1 MSLYGLINTSAAG
14 MAAQSTALST
24 VADNIANVSTT
35 GYKRSTTE
43 FSTLV
48 TSSGSGDYQSG
59 GVDTDVRTAIGSQSG
74 TTSTT
79 SATDLAVNGNGFF
92 IVSGPNGTPVLTR
105 AGAFEQQADGTLKN
119 AAGYTLLGYP
129 VGTTPSAN
137 SYAGLEEVNVG
148 DLAMK
153 AVPSTEGVVTFNLPI
168 SATAVTDATKLPSAN
183 AADATYTQKTS
194 FTAYNNAGSSV
205 NLDVYY
211 TKTGDNTW
219 EVSVYNQADATNGG
233 FPYSSAALVT
243 ETLTFDSTTYALST
257 PTSLSVPVPNGGTLT
272 LDISKSTQL
281 DSAYTFSADVNGNAA
296 SAVKSVEISSDGT
309 LSVVYEN
316 GSTVAAYTIPLATV
330 ASPDNMTVI
339 SGNAYLP
346 NQESGSVQIGT
357 AGNNG
362 FGTINSYTLENSDVD
377 LATELT
383 RMIQAQNIYQSNAKV
398 FQTGSDL
405 LKVLV
410 NLNT

>member
-1 MSLYGLINTSAAG
+1 MSLYGLLNTSASG

-35 GYKRSTTE
+35 GYKGASTE

-48 TSSGSGDYQSG
+48 TSSGSGNYQSG
-59 GVDTDVRTAIGSQSG
+59 GVDANVRVAIGSQSG
-74 TTSTT
+74 TTSTN
-79 SATDLAVNGNGFF
+79 SSTDLAVDGNGFF

-105 AGAFEQQADGTLKN
+105 AGSFEKQADGTLEN

-137 SYAGLEEVNVG
+137 SYAGLEEVNIS

-153 AVPSTEGVVTFNLPI
+153 AVPSTEGTVKFNLPLQ
-168 SATAVTDATKLPSAN
+168 ATAVTDATKLPSAN

-194 FTAYNNAGSSV
+194 FTAYNNAGTAV
-205 NLDVYY
+205 NLDAYY

-219 EVSVYNQADATNGG
+219 EVSVYNQADATAGG
-233 FPYSSAALVT
+233 FPYSSAALAT
-243 ETLTFDSTTYALST
+243 ETLTFDSTTYALTS
-257 PTSLSVPVPNGGTLT
+257 PTSLSVPVPNGSTVV

-281 DSAYTFSADVNGNAA
+281 DTSYTFSADVNGNAA
-296 SAVKSVEISSDGT
+296 SAVKSVNISDDGT
-309 LSVVYEN
+309 LSVVYED
-316 GSTVAAYTIPLATV
+316 GSSVAAYTIPLAMV

-346 NQESGSVQIGT
+346 NQDSGSVQIGT
-357 AGNNG
+357 AGTNG
-362 FGTINSYTLENSDVD
+362 FGTISDYTLENSDVD

-383 RMIQAQNIYQSNAKV
+383 RMIQSQNIYQSNAKV

>member
-1 MSLYGLINTSAAG
+1 MSLYGLLNTSASG

-35 GYKRSTTE
+35 GYKGASTE

-48 TSSGSGDYQSG
+48 TSSGSGNYQSG
-59 GVDTDVRTAIGSQSG
+59 GVDADVRVAIGSQSG
-74 TTSTT
+74 TTSTN
-79 SATDLAVNGNGFF
+79 SSTDLAVDGNGFF

-105 AGAFEQQADGTLKN
+105 AGSFEKQADGTLEN

-137 SYAGLEEVNVG
+137 SYAGLEEVNIS

-153 AVPSTEGVVTFNLPI
+153 AVPSTEGTVKFNLPLQ
-168 SATAVTDATKLPSAN
+168 ATAVTDATKLPSAN

-194 FTAYNNAGSSV
+194 FTAYNNAGTAV
-205 NLDVYY
+205 NLDAYY

-219 EVSVYNQADATNGG
+219 EVSVYNQADATAGG
-233 FPYSSAALVT
+233 FPYSSAALAT
-243 ETLTFDSTTYALST
+243 ETLTFDSTTYALTS
-257 PTSLSVPVPNGGTLT
+257 PTSLSVPVPNGSTVV

-281 DSAYTFSADVNGNAA
+281 DTSYTFSADVNGNAA
-296 SAVKSVEISSDGT
+296 SAVKSVNISDDGT
-309 LSVVYEN
+309 LSVVYED
-316 GSTVAAYTIPLATV
+316 GSSVAAYTIPLAMV

-346 NQESGSVQIGT
+346 NQDSGSVQIGT
-357 AGNNG
+357 AGTNG
-362 FGTINSYTLENSDVD
+362 FGTISDYTLENSDVD

-383 RMIQAQNIYQSNAKV
+383 RMIQSQNIYQSNAKV

>member
-1 MSLYGLINTSAAG
+1 MSLYGLLNTSASG

-24 VADNIANVSTT
+24 VSDNIANVSTT
-35 GYKRSTTE
+35 GYKRASTE

-48 TSSGSGDYQSG
+48 ASSGAGNYQSG
-59 GVDTDVRTAIGSQSG
+59 GVDVDTRVAIGSQSG
-74 TTSTT
+74 TTST
-79 SATDLAVNGNGFF
+79 SSSTDLAVDGNGFF
-92 IVSGPNGTPVLTR
+92 IVSGPNGTPALTR
-105 AGAFEQQADGTLKN
+105 AGSFEKQADGTLEN

-137 SYAGLEEVNVG
+137 SYAGLEEVNIS

-153 AVPSTEGVVTFNLPI
+153 AVPSTEGTVTFNLPLQ
-168 SATAVTDATKLPSAN
+168 ATAVTDATKLPSAN

-194 FTAYNNAGSSV
+194 FTAYNNAGTAV
-205 NLDVYY
+205 NLDAYY

-219 EVSVYNQADATNGG
+219 EVSVYNQADATAGG
-233 FPYSSAALVT
+233 FPYSSAALAT
-243 ETLTFDSTTYALST
+243 ETLTFDSTTYALTS
-257 PTSLSVPVPNGGTLT
+257 PTSLSVPVPNGSTVV

-281 DSAYTFSADVNGNAA
+281 DANYTFSANVNGNAA
-296 SAVKSVEISSDGT
+296 SAVKSVEISDDGT
-309 LSVVYEN
+309 LSVVYED
-316 GSTVAAYTIPLATV
+316 GSSVAAYTIPLAMV

-346 NQESGSVQIGT
+346 NQDSGSVQIGT
-357 AGNNG
+357 AGTNG
-362 FGTINSYTLENSDVD
+362 FGTISDYTLENSDVD

-383 RMIQAQNIYQSNAKV
+383 RMIQSQNIYQSNAKV

>member
-1 MSLYGLINTSAAG
+1 MSLYGLLNTSASG

-35 GYKRSTTE
+35 GYKGASTE

-48 TSSGSGDYQSG
+48 TSSGSGNYQSG
-59 GVDTDVRTAIGSQSG
+59 GVDADVRVAIGSQSG
-74 TTSTT
+74 TTSTN
-79 SATDLAVNGNGFF
+79 SSTDLAVDGNGFF

-105 AGAFEQQADGTLKN
+105 AGSFEKQADGTLEN

-137 SYAGLEEVNVG
+137 SYAGLEEVNIS

-153 AVPSTEGVVTFNLPI
+153 AVPSTEGTVTFNLPLQ
-168 SATAVTDATKLPSAN
+168 ATAVTDATKLPSAN

-194 FTAYNNAGSSV
+194 FTAYNNAGTAV
-205 NLDVYY
+205 NLDAYY

-219 EVSVYNQADATNGG
+219 EVSVYNQADATAGG

-243 ETLTFDSTTYALST
+243 ETLTFDSTTYALTS
-257 PTSLSVPVPNGGTLT
+257 PTSLSVPVPNGSTVV

-281 DSAYTFSADVNGNAA
+281 DTSYTFSADVNGNAA
-296 SAVKSVEISSDGT
+296 SAVKSVNISDDGT
-309 LSVVYEN
+309 LSVVYED
-316 GSTVAAYTIPLATV
+316 GSSVAAYTIPLAMV

-346 NQESGSVQIGT
+346 NQDSGSVQIGT
-357 AGNNG
+357 AGTNG
-362 FGTINSYTLENSDVD
+362 FGTISDYTLENSDVD

-383 RMIQAQNIYQSNAKV
+383 RMIQSQNIYQSNAKV